1 MKTRQMSD
9 RQMTGKNN
17 GAAVSGVNGRVVDFR
32 KDPAPTNWL
41 VKQALED
48 AKDDGY
54 PVENFKAPSDYLK
67 EFIGELSEL
76 RCEPVCANGQLADGC
91 NRPAVGCI
99 CSLVEQLTNP
109 DVDLV
114 VPKDAFLAIV
124 GAAGYGTE
132 EALEQYRNYFSE
144 KLWDKNGAE
153 ILQLDE
159 ECENAYNWWKELD
172 SGEAYAQLLAAG
184 NELDAL
190 RHKIDQEVEAVM
202 SA

>member
-132 EALEQYRNYFSE
+132 AMAQRRRWSNTATISAKNCGTKMGQKSCSWMKNAKTPTTGGRNWIAARHTHSFWQLEM
-144 KLWDKNGAE
+144 
-153 ILQLDE
+153 
-159 ECENAYNWWKELD
+159 NWM
-172 SGEAYAQLLAAG
+172 
-184 NELDAL
+184 
-190 RHKIDQEVEAVM
+190 R
-202 SA
+202 